1 MAEVLLFS
9 YGTLQDPAVQMANFG
24 RRLEGTADVLTGFS
38 IGEIEITD
46 PEVIAESG
54 LTHHLILRP
63 ARDPAA
69 TIPGTV
75 FRITE
80 DDLAAADVYEA
91 EDYARVRARLVS
103 GLTAWVYVAADA
115 ASS

>member
-24 RRLEGTADVLTGFS
+24 RRLDGTPDVLTGFS

-46 PEVIAESG
+46 AEVIAESG
-54 LTHHLILRP
+54 LTHHLILHP
-63 ARDPAA
+63 TGDPADVVA
-69 TIPGTV
+69 GTV

-80 DDLAAADVYEA
+80 QELAAADVYEA
-91 EDYARVRARLVS
+91 EDYRRVLVPLTS
-103 GLTAWVYVAADA
+103 GLEAWVYIAA
-115 ASS
+115 

>member
-24 RRLEGTADVLTGFS
+24 RTLEGTPDVLTGFE

-54 LTHHLILRP
+54 LTHHLILHP
-63 ARDPAA
+63 TGDPADVV
-69 TIPGTV
+69 PGTV

-80 DDLAAADVYEA
+80 QELAAADLYEA
-91 EDYARVRARLVS
+91 EDYRRVLVPLTS
-103 GLTAWVYVAADA
+103 GLEAWVYIAA
-115 ASS
+115 

>member
-9 YGTLQDPAVQMANFG
+9 YGTLQDPAVQIANFG
-24 RRLEGTADVLTGFS
+24 RRLEGAPDVLTGFEV
-38 IGEIEITD
+38 GEIEITD

-63 ARDPAA
+63 SGDPVDVVV
-69 TIPGTV
+69 GTV

-80 DDLAAADVYEA
+80 QDLAAADVYEA
-91 EDYARVRARLVS
+91 EDYRRVLVPLSS
-103 GLTAWVYVAADA
+103 GLEAWVYIAA
-115 ASS
+115 

>member
-24 RRLEGTADVLTGFS
+24 RRLEGTADVLTGFA

-54 LTHHLILRP
+54 LTHHLILHP
-63 ARDPAA
+63 TGDPDDVV
-69 TIPGTV
+69 PGTV

-80 DDLAAADVYEA
+80 QELAAADVYEA
-91 EDYARVRARLVS
+91 EDYRRVLAPLES
-103 GLTAWVYVAADA
+103 GLKAWVFIAA
-115 ASS
+115 

>member
-9 YGTLQDPAVQMANFG
+9 YGTLQDPAVQQANFG
-24 RRLEGTADVLTGFS
+24 RLLTGTPDRLTGFV

-54 LTHHLILRP
+54 LTHHPILRP
-63 ARDPAA
+63 SSDPAGL
-69 TIPGTV
+69 IDGTV

-80 DDLAAADVYEA
+80 DELAVADVYEA
-91 EDYARVRARLVS
+91 EDYRRIEVPLAS
-103 GLTAWVYVAADA
+103 GLVAWVYIAA
-115 ASS
+115 

>member
-24 RRLEGTADVLTGFS
+24 RRLEGAADVLTGFS
-38 IGEIEITD
+38 IGEIEISD

-54 LTHHLILRP
+54 LTHHLILHP
-63 ARDPAA
+63 TDDPADVV
-69 TIPGTV
+69 PGVV

-80 DDLAAADVYEA
+80 QELAAADRYEA
-91 EDYARVRARLVS
+91 EDYRRVLAPLTS
-103 GLTAWVYVAADA
+103 GLEAWVYIAA
-115 ASS
+115 